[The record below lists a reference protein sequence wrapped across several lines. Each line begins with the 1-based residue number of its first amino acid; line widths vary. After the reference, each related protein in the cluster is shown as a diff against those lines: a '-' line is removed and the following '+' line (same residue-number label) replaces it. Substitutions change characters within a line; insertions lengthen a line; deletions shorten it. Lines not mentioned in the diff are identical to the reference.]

1 MVCWQEEKQDAKNGH
16 HDGSG
21 RMSVGSRG
29 RLESLVSCKLTSKD
43 ISLCEARVVP
53 DVMGSVLEGGLSQQE
68 VVSEL
73 KPLLPKMN
81 KCYEQSIDRGNVES
95 GSVVLEWTIAGNGE
109 VQKLMWNREKSTSD
123 DSQLS
128 RCMTSW

>member
-1 MVCWQEEKQDAKNGH
+1 MRKNGH

-109 VQKLMWNREKSTSD
+109 VQKLM
-123 DSQLS
+123 
-128 RCMTSW
+128 